1 MKTTDRDRKAAL
13 VRDFARWVAYCSVS
27 GVGDEGEIYAALD
40 RVDFSPLFDRERG
53 RVSAAEFA
61 AWHRTATERASRA
74 SANLNVGYAAKMIN
88 EYLKTRCYVAG
99 CGRDGL
105 ADVIHPPIDDGLTAG
120 LRNKLS
126 ARAELMDDL
135 ARVPSMERMDGYG
148 DYETLIR
155 VCERA
160 ARIAGCS
167 LMESE
172 LFWDGVDFW

>member
-1 MKTTDRDRKAAL
+1 MKTTDRERKAAL
-13 VRDFARWVAYCSVS
+13 VRDFARWVAQCSVS
-27 GVGDEGEIYAALD
+27 GVADESEIYAALD

-53 RVSAAEFA
+53 RITAAEFA
-61 AWHRTATERASRA
+61 EWHRTSTDLASRA
-74 SANLNVGYAAKMIN
+74 SANLNAGYAAKMVN
-88 EYLKTRCYVAG
+88 ECLKTRCYVG
-99 CGRDGL
+99 GYGRDGL
-105 ADVIHPPIDDGLTAG
+105 ADAIHPPIDDGLIAG

-126 ARAELMDDL
+126 ARAELRDAL
-135 ARVPSMERMDGYG
+135 ARVPSMERMDSYG
-148 DYETLIR
+148 DYESLIR